1 LIDGWRASALTND
14 ILFSFQVVVKRSE
27 SEASRRRMAGSRVH
41 GGCSASSGA
50 DIRLPGYAT
59 NLRCHWRDR
68 RATEAG
74 YGTGPP
80 TAQDRS
86 GALLRRMG
94 LSNACGLPEGGIKRE
109 YAAGVVL
116 KLRSRGSCGTPYAH
130 FNVFNVPP
138 HRADDS
144 FYVHRLEP
152 RRSAASRHRTAS
164 HHLTG
169 PNARVATWWPK
180 R

>member
-1 LIDGWRASALTND
+1 MRPT
-14 ILFSFQVVVKRSE
+14 F
-27 SEASRRRMAGSRVH
+27 
-41 GGCSASSGA
+41 GA
-50 DIRLPGYAT
+50 IGAT
-59 NLRCHWRDR
+59 VGRWKL
-68 RATEAG
+68 ATV
-74 YGTGPP
+74 TGPP

-116 KLRSRGSCGTPYAH
+116 KLRSRGSRRTPYAH

-144 FYVHRLEP
+144 F
-152 RRSAASRHRTAS
+152 AFID
-164 HHLTG
+164 
-169 PNARVATWWPK
+169 
-180 R
+180 